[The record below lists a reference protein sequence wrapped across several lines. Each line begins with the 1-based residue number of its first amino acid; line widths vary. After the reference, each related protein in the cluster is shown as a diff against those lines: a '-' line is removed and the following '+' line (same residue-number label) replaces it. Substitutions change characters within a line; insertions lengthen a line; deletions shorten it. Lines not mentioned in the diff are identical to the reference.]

1 MQNYRRAP
9 SVGHR
14 GYNTENGETGFSV
27 RKRVLLGPDWKPQVF
42 AEHRVVGKVGF
53 ALLPAAHG
61 NEGSQTSA
69 CRGEIDDPLDLAPES
84 ETSDPKRDTFPNRL
98 LYCSFQTSSLSSR
111 SLRPDT
117 SVCFSSSFL
126 IHLPPPPRARR
137 LAAPRRT
144 THKAPSI
151 VPHSS
156 WIEPIWTISKTP
168 VSPLKRKSLLERAHL
183 CSSSPRCRVKTA
195 FPDRKS

>member
-1 MQNYRRAP
+1 M
-9 SVGHR
+9 
-14 GYNTENGETGFSV
+14 
-27 RKRVLLGPDWKPQVF
+27 F
-42 AEHRVVGKVGF
+42 AEHRVVCSSSSC
-53 ALLPAAHG
+53 AWRRRLPDF
-61 NEGSQTSA
+61 
-69 CRGEIDDPLDLAPES
+69 CLPAPES
-84 ETSDPKRDTFPNRL
+84 ETSDPVKDTFPNRL

-126 IHLPPPPRARR
+126 IHLPPPPQARR

-156 WIEPIWTISKTP
+156 WIKPIWTVWKTP
-168 VSPLKRKSLLERAHL
+168 VSFLKRKSLLERVNL
-183 CSSSPRCRVKTA
+183 CSCSPRCRVNTA
-195 FPDRKS
+195 FPDRESLVLEHAAETPVECFLHLH